1 VVLFPLCRPAVAK
14 RDEHTK
20 CESCHRGV
28 HCRSTRFWVLVTAA
42 VGLSPTK
49 WYGCPFQTVIL
60 ASEAWHSEVL
70 FVGDV
75 QVPGFMEGAA
85 GAKAVRSSPGSGK

>member
-1 VVLFPLCRPAVAK
+1 
-14 RDEHTK
+14 
-20 CESCHRGV
+20 
-28 HCRSTRFWVLVTAA
+28 